1 MYAPRKTPEKSGPI
15 RPTDRSVSAKE
26 KLAASND
33 DILQLEVMEDP
44 ADVGALEADW
54 RALIEAR
61 PGYSY
66 FQSLDYLFAAWECVA
81 SPRGRRLTLV
91 VAKHYGRVVV
101 IWPLVSFMDV
111 HEANVLD
118 DEGSAFPLHTRRVQW
133 FVWDM
138 LTYVFARAVP

>member
-33 DILQLEVMEDP
+33 DILQLEVIEDP
-44 ADVGALEADW
+44 ADVRALEADW

-61 PGYSY
+61 PGYSH
-66 FQSLDYLFAAWECVA
+66 FQSFNYLFAAWECVA

-91 VAKHYGRVVV
+91 VAKHYGRVVL
-101 IWPLVSFMDV
+101 IWPLVSFMDG
-111 HEANVLD
+111 HETNVLD
-118 DEGSAFPLHTRRVQW
+118 NEVPACPMRTSRVDW

-138 LTYVFARAVP
+138 LTYEFARGVP